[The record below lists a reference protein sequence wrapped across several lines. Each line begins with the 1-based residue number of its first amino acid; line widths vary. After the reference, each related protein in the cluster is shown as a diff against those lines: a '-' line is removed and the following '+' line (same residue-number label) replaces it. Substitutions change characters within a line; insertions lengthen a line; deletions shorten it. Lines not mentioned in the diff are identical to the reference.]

1 MKRFFLTPTLAL
13 LTALAVVGCSDDKKE
28 TVDPRVPATE
38 VVLDVTE
45 KDLAP
50 GETLQL
56 KAAAK
61 PLDTTD
67 KVVWSSDNETVA
79 TSRRRDS

>member
-28 TVDPRVPATE
+28 TTDPRVPATE
-38 VVLDVTE
+38 VVLDVVE

-67 KVVWSSDNETVA
+67 KVV
-79 TSRRRDS
+79 